1 MEKKKMQ
8 PVNFFF
14 TAVSNTLC
22 PVLSPMKSLSLRGIF
37 FRGYRRGVIF
47 RTLTVFFIL
56 LLTACADLEPLAPP
70 CPEYTNLKTEAKR
83 TDHFTPATR
92 IEALSESLPNRY
104 LLGAGDILELKV
116 WRRPE
121 LAQPEI
127 IVGPDGEIAITRIG
141 SINVAGRTRQ
151 DVAREITEKFSVFYT
166 KPEIT
171 LSIKAHKNN
180 KAFVLG
186 RVENPGVVTFPGQG
200 TLLEALSMAGGLP
213 IVAEQ
218 AFLTKCAIIRGR
230 DTIIWVDLNE
240 LLHNGNMALNA
251 RIINNDVIFIPES
264 QSELVYVMGEV
275 YKPSAFRLT
284 GQMTIMDALMMAGGP
299 TKDAD
304 RKKMYLIRSTDNNRG
319 YVREIDLMA
328 MLNTADLS
336 KNYLL
341 QDNDILYVSEKGISK
356 FNYKLRQLMPFL
368 EVLNLTTD
376 SLEKWGVMQKIRQ
389 GLWGQE
395 GFVGD

>member
-1 MEKKKMQ
+1 MQ
-8 PVNFFF
+8 SIDFFF
-14 TAVSNTLC
+14 TAVIDAL
-22 PVLSPMKSLSLRGIF
+22 LSALSRVKSKIIKNRAF
-37 FRGYRRGVIF
+37 FRYENAVVL
-47 RTLTVFFIL
+47 RTLPVFFIL
-56 LLTACADLEPLAPP
+56 FLTACTDIKPATPLP
-70 CPEYTNLKTEAKR
+70 PEYINFKTESKR
-83 TDHFTPATR
+83 SEHFTPAAQ
-92 IEALSESLPNRY
+92 IETMSASLPTRY

-121 LAQPEI
+121 LSQPVI
-127 IVGPDGEIAITRIG
+127 VVGPDGEISITRIG
-141 SINVAGRTRQ
+141 SINVTGRTRE
-151 DVAREITEKFSVFYT
+151 DVAREITKKFSVYYT

-218 AFLTKCAIIRGR
+218 AFLTKCAIIRGK

-240 LLHNGNMALNA
+240 LLQNGNVALNA

-275 YKPSAFRLT
+275 FKPSTFRLT
-284 GQMTIMDALMMAGGP
+284 GQMTVMDALMMAGGP
-299 TKDAD
+299 TKNAN
-304 RKKMYLIRSTDNNRG
+304 RKKLYLIRSTENDRG
-319 YVREIDLMA
+319 NIKEIDLLA

-341 QDNDILYVSEKGISK
+341 HDNDILYVSEKGISK
-356 FNYKLRQLMPFL
+356 FNYNIQQIVPFFN
-368 EVLNLTTD
+368 VLNLTTD
-376 SLEKWGVMQKIRQ
+376 SLEKWGVMQKVRQ